1 VIRLNTMGPTIAI
14 GLPTPRHRYWQDGR
28 RVLELA
34 SARCS
39 VINLTW
45 IGRVM
50 QANVLKQR
58 VVHPLGDG
66 RECERDADFGSV
78 KCRSNLVVHR
88 LDPWEPFG
96 KQFDQ
101 RFVLPTIENKPEPD
115 ACTVPV

>member
-1 VIRLNTMGPTIAI
+1 
-14 GLPTPRHRYWQDGR
+14 
-28 RVLELA
+28 
-34 SARCS
+34 
-39 VINLTW
+39 
-45 IGRVM
+45 M

-58 VVHPLGDG
+58 GVHPFGDG
-66 RECERDADFGSV
+66 RECERDADFGSA
-78 KCRSNLVVHR
+78 KCRPNLVVHR